1 MQIKYLCP
9 GRLKCLIQK
18 VVIFFNIGQ
27 YFVVVQSHR
36 FIHTTT
42 FRLRSSSNDHFETI
56 LLSMMKDVQIML
68 L

>member
-27 YFVVVQSHR
+27 YFVVVQSHS
-36 FIHTTT
+36 FIHTKK

-56 LLSMMKDVQIML
+56 LLSMMKDVKMML